1 MIPGLEN
8 AEFAKYGVMH
18 RNTFINSP
26 ELLDETYQMK
36 SKPNIYFAGQITG
49 VEGYVESIASG
60 LVAGINA
67 VEQFKGIDTQENG
80 EKENLYKKVIFP
92 EETMI
97 GALAKYITT
106 PNEKFQPMNAN
117 FGILPQLEENI
128 RDKKLRYEKISDRA
142 LECLEYFITSSKI

>member
-26 ELLDETYQMK
+26 ELLDETYNLK
-36 SKPNIYFAGQITG
+36 LNKNIYFAGQITG

-60 LVAGINA
+60 MVVGLNVVNKI
-67 VEQFKGIDTQENG
+67 EN
-80 EKENLYKKVIFP
+80 KPRVIFP
-92 EETMI
+92 ETTMI
-97 GALAKYITT
+97 GSLSKYISA

-117 FGILPQLEENI
+117 FGILPKLEENI
-128 RDKKLRYEKISDRA
+128 KDKKVKYQKMADRS
-142 LECLEYFITSSKI
+142 LEIIDNMRENV